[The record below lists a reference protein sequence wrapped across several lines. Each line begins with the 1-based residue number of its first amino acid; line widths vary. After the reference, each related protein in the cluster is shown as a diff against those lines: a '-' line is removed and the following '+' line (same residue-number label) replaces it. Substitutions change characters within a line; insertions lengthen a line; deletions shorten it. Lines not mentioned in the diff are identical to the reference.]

1 MPVFRNA
8 KTFADLVKW
17 EHTIFALPFAY
28 AGAFLAA
35 GGLPRWS
42 TLGWI
47 TLAMFGGRTSAM
59 AFNRLIDRFVDA
71 RNPRTANRHLPRGV
85 ISPFVVGLYGALATG
100 LLVLAAVMLNPLCV
114 VFLPVV
120 VPVLVLYSYMK
131 RWTWACHFWLGLS
144 YFFVPF
150 GGWLAVTGTLSWPPV
165 ILGIAAGL
173 WVAGFDLIYACQ
185 DYEFDVKEGVHSVP
199 ARFGIAAA
207 LTLARW
213 VHLVVVGLLAAV
225 GLMLGL
231 GWVYWVG
238 LMVVAAL
245 LGYEHLLVSPGD
257 LSRLNAAF
265 FNVNGYISI
274 LYFLFVV
281 LATGLTGAA

>member
-1 MPVFRNA
+1 MSRVFRSVR
-8 KTFADLVKW
+8 TFADLVKW

-35 GGLPRWS
+35 RGMPHLS

-59 AFNRLIDRFVDA
+59 AFNRLIDRVVDA
-71 RNPRTANRHLPRGV
+71 RNPRTAGRPLPQGK
-85 ISPFVVGLYGALATG
+85 ISPFLVLVYAILSTG
-100 LLVLAAVMLNPLCV
+100 LLILAAAELNPLAV
-114 VFLPVV
+114 AFLPVI

-131 RWTWACHFWLGLS
+131 RWTWMCHFWLGLS
-144 YFFVPF
+144 YCFVPF
-150 GGWLAVTGTLSWPPV
+150 GGWVAVTGALSWAPV
-165 ILGIAAGL
+165 VLGLAAGL

-185 DYEFDVKEGVHSVP
+185 DYEFDKREGVFSVP
-199 ARFGIAAA
+199 ARFGLATA

-213 VHLVVVGLLAAV
+213 VHFVTTLLLVLA
-225 GLMLGL
+225 GWMLGL
-231 GWVYWVG
+231 GWLYWAG
-238 LMVVAAL
+238 MVLVAAL
-245 LGYEHLLVSPGD
+245 LAYEHAIVSPGD

-274 LYFLFVV
+274 IYFVFVALSV
-281 LATGLTGAA
+281 LRL

>member
-1 MPVFRNA
+1 MFHDVR
-8 KTFADLVKW
+8 TFADLVKW

-35 GGLPRWS
+35 RGMPHWS

-59 AFNRLIDRFVDA
+59 AFNRLIDRIVDA
-71 RNPRTANRHLPRGV
+71 RNPRTAGRPLPQGK
-85 ISPFVVGLYGALATG
+85 ITPFLVLVYAILSTG
-100 LLVLAAVMLNPLCV
+100 LLVLAAAELNPLAV
-114 VFLPVV
+114 AFLPVI

-131 RWTWACHFWLGLS
+131 RWTWLCHFWLGLS

-150 GGWLAVTGTLSWPPV
+150 GGWVAVTGTLSWTPV
-165 ILGIAAGL
+165 VLGLAAGL

-185 DYEFDVKEGVHSVP
+185 DYDFDKREGVFSVP
-199 ARFGIAAA
+199 ARFGLAAA

-213 VHLVVVGLLAAV
+213 VHFVTTLLLVLA
-225 GLMLGL
+225 GWMLGL
-231 GWVYWVG
+231 GWIYWAG
-238 LMVVAAL
+238 MALVAAL
-245 LGYEHLLVSPGD
+245 LAYEHAIVSPGD

-274 LYFLFVV
+274 VYFVFVALSV
-281 LATGLTGAA
+281 VRLRA